1 LDVWLLSEVA
11 ASLAMLSLLCV
22 ETGFWCTC
30 FFGQSELG
38 SLSKCSVKVG
48 IGTDQVQVLRDARLV
63 GAGRRIQSNTN
74 NKCERQNLESRNPDR
89 TNASAG
95 LLDMAVALYPFMH
108 PGNRRV

>member
-1 LDVWLLSEVA
+1 
-11 ASLAMLSLLCV
+11 MLQ
-22 ETGFWCTC
+22 
-30 FFGQSELG
+30 FGRLGEPYLG

-95 LLDMAVALYPFMH
+95 LLDMAVALYLLCILETDVFEA
-108 PGNRRV
+108 